1 MFSKNW
7 EKVYKKKQQVS
18 VWPWTDLITLISRY
32 ILRKRKIN
40 NVLELGTGAGANIRF
55 FSEKN
60 INYYGVEGSKSAVNS
75 IKKKF
80 PYLKKK
86 ILVGDFTKKI
96 PFKKK
101 FDLIIDRGSITHNDH
116 ITIKE
121 TMSEIKA
128 KLKNGGYLV
137 CVDWFSKQDS
147 AWKTTPK
154 KFKKLHTI
162 LNIKKGDLKE
172 VGTTHFASVSILEE
186 IFKGWKLI
194 HFEEKIKKIRY
205 PNNNEQRAI
214 FSFVLK
220 KK

>member
-1 MFSKNW
+1 
-7 EKVYKKKQQVS
+7 
-18 VWPWTDLITLISRY
+18 
-32 ILRKRKIN
+32 
-40 NVLELGTGAGANIRF
+40 
-55 FSEKN
+55 
-60 INYYGVEGSKSAVNS
+60 
-75 IKKKF
+75 
-80 PYLKKK
+80 
-86 ILVGDFTKKI
+86 
-96 PFKKK
+96 
-101 FDLIIDRGSITHNDH
+101 
-116 ITIKE
+116 
-121 TMSEIKA
+121 MSEIKA

-147 AWKTTPK
+147 AWKIAPK

-162 LNIKKGDLKE
+162 LNIKKGDLKG